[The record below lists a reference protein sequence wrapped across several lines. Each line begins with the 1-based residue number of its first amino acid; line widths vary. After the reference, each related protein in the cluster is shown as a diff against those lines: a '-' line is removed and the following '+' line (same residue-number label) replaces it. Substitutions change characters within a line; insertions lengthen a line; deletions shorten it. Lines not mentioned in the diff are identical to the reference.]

1 MSLDSVFDVKFK
13 LSVILK
19 QNISELELMIPWER
33 DIHLDMLRRYIEEE
47 NLKMKNSQNDDALT
61 RIMKNRGHG

>member
-1 MSLDSVFDVKFK
+1 
-13 LSVILK
+13 
-19 QNISELELMIPWER
+19 MIPWER

-61 RIMKNRGHG
+61 RMMKNRGHG